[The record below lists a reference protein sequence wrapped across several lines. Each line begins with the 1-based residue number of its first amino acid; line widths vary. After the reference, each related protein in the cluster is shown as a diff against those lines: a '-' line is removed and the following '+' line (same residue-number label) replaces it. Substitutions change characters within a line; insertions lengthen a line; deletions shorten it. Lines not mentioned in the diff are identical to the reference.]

1 MTHPVKT
8 DSVISM
14 AQFRLIDIQVGNKS
28 IKDPFGFRS
37 TLNIKFHLRR
47 EIGYY
52 LLQIYLPCYLI
63 VIISWVSFWI
73 NREAVPARVTLG
85 ITTILTTCTIAITG
99 RQGLPKVSYSTALDV
114 FLLVCFCFV
123 FAALVEYAG
132 VNYFTKSGYMDSS
145 NEQCCA
151 QEDGD
156 YNTSM
161 RPSHDD
167 SERARLAATDCN
179 GLTVLL
185 EKTSKGTSD
194 SCWVLFMNCLLGNS
208 QYRHFK
214 NLSKCHS
221 VSVSKIDSISRIVF
235 PFCFMCLNLLYW
247 AGFLYYF

>member
-1 MTHPVKT
+1 M
-8 DSVISM
+8 
-14 AQFRLIDIQVGNKS
+14 
-28 IKDPFGFRS
+28 
-37 TLNIKFHLRR
+37 FHLRR

-132 VNYFTKSGYMDSS
+132 VNYFTKSGYRDTSDDK
-145 NEQCCA
+145 EQE
-151 QEDGD
+151 QEDED
-156 YNTSM
+156 YNTSI
-161 RPSHDD
+161 RPRRRGD
-167 SERARLAATDCN
+167 SDRHKAAATDSN
-179 GLTVLL
+179 GHTVLL
-185 EKTSKGTSD
+185 EKTSNRKSD
-194 SCWVLFMNCLLGNS
+194 SCWVMFMNCLLGNS